1 MTKGFEI
8 QKRQKYLKENKPVD
22 SRWNRDWKTYA
33 CGKETDIIHGK
44 KMGRSDLKIK
54 GHGKKTKDLI

>member
-22 SRWNRDWKTYA
+22 SRWNRDWKTYK
-33 CGKETDIIHGK
+33 CMWKRDRHYTWKKDGKI
-44 KMGRSDLKIK
+44 
-54 GHGKKTKDLI
+54 